1 MKIKSIFIGL
11 GFLFI
16 FGGIAFSQSVNDV
29 ELTTYYPAPYGD
41 YDMLSLTPS
50 NGPPTA
56 TASDG
61 MIYFD
66 DGTTN
71 AKGLYVY
78 DGAWNQPGVPS
89 GVIVM
94 WSGNGGNIPA
104 GWQLCN
110 GVGTLS
116 DGTPIPDLRERFV
129 VGSAGDNPTVNG
141 PAYASHTTGSHNE
154 NTVQLTTQQM
164 PSHTHSASGSNTGA
178 AGGHSHTVTDRT
190 PENGGGGASPAAY
203 KSGSPGWQIKTVNRT
218 TSSRSD
224 HTHSLSGM
232 TIASSGGGQAHENR
246 PPYYALCFIIKT

>member
-1 MKIKSIFIGL
+1 MKIKSIAVGL
-11 GFLFI
+11 GILLVFN
-16 FGGIAFSQSVNDV
+16 GVCFSQSVNDI

-50 NGPPTA
+50 NGPPVA

-61 MIYFD
+61 MLYFD

-71 AKGLYVY
+71 AKGLYIY

-141 PAYASHTTGSHNE
+141 PAYASHTTGSDNE
-154 NTVQLTTQQM
+154 NTVQLTAQQM
-164 PSHTHSASGSNTGA
+164 PSHTHSASGSNTGYA
-178 AGGHSHTVTDRT
+178 GNHSHRCVGVKTATVAGRAGGDFMAFHRYGGDAGTD
-190 PENGGGGASPAAY
+190 
-203 KSGSPGWQIKTVNRT
+203 SPG
-218 TSSRSD
+218 D
-224 HTHSLSGM
+224 HRHSLSDL
-232 TIASSGGGQAHENR
+232 TIASSGGGQGHENR